1 MDQVQMLQDENEALK
16 AENAALR
23 DRAVAINPV
32 HAELVTLLTAT
43 PMTVAEL
50 GQAMTRENRYVSQCL
65 YQLKQRYGVNVI
77 TLSDGRKQII
87 DVGKFVMPK

>member
-23 DRAVAINPV
+23 DRAAAINPV
-32 HAELVTLLTAT
+32 HAELVALLTAT
-43 PMTVAEL
+43 PMTVTEL

-87 DVGKFVMPK
+87 DIGKFVMPK

>member
-1 MDQVQMLQDENEALK
+1 MDQVKMLQDENEALK
-16 AENAALR
+16 AENAVLR
-23 DRAVAINPV
+23 DRATTINLV

-43 PMTVAEL
+43 PMTVTEL
-50 GQAMTRENRYVSQCL
+50 GHAMTRENRYVSQCL

-77 TLSDGRKQII
+77 TLSDGRKQIV